1 MTEFSSI
8 CIRFPEG
15 SKSSGAKIWEVDAF
29 LDYAPVPMLVESPQG
44 EMLWSNAMA
53 RTALGSSETSWKTEL
68 HDRPEG
74 ELFVAD
80 GHHYAVRR
88 QSIAFHGE
96 PAELFWFFPLIS
108 TVEQERDPLTNLPSF
123 GSFFRN
129 LEKRWQEA
137 QDNAFAL
144 GLLTIDISRFSVL
157 NDVLGTSACD
167 DLLCQV
173 AKRFSKLLDDD
184 CLFARVNG
192 DQFVVATNG
201 SVDVS
206 DLHPASVYAKGE
218 ALIHRIVNDLE
229 KPFTALGRPVHLKV
243 SVGMSTSALSENPS
257 DLIASSHRAMMGAK
271 ATATEGDWVVFNREM
286 LKDQERQKTL
296 SRELA
301 LALDSGHLKL
311 LYQPFVDLKTGKL
324 VGTEA
329 LIRWEHPLHGLLRPD
344 QFLDAAEVSNMMFP
358 IGRWVVEQVVQ
369 TAQAYPSLLFALNLS
384 SQQML
389 DPKFLEVLEAALEK
403 SRVKPESIVIEIL
416 ESSSSTTL
424 DSVKRVLEQLSESR
438 VGLALDD
445 ADWDTRALLMLSS
458 LTLRYVK
465 VDRQIV
471 ANLHRDETRAFCKAM
486 LALASSLEK
495 KSLGVGVESLEH
507 CRFLKQFGCDWG
519 QGHFFAQASPAREI
533 DGWLAKPFLV

>member
-1 MTEFSSI
+1 
-8 CIRFPEG
+8 
-15 SKSSGAKIWEVDAF
+15 
-29 LDYAPVPMLVESPQG
+29 MLVENQQG
-44 EMLWSNAMA
+44 EVLWSNGMA
-53 RTALGSSETSWKTEL
+53 RTALGNLHETSWKTEL
-68 HDRPEG
+68 HNRPEG
-74 ELFVAD
+74 DLFVSD
-80 GHHYAVRR
+80 GHHFTVKR
-88 QSIAFHGE
+88 QSFLYQGE
-96 PAELFWFFPLIS
+96 PAELYWFLPMVS
-108 TVEQERDPLTNLPSF
+108 TIEQERDPLTNLPSF
-123 GSFFRN
+123 GSFFRT
-129 LEKRWQEA
+129 LERRWQEA
-137 QDNAFAL
+137 CDNHFAL
-144 GLLTIDISRFSVL
+144 GLLTIDIARFSVL

-201 SVDVS
+201 AIDVS
-206 DLHPASVYAKGE
+206 DLHPASIHAKGE
-218 ALIHRIVNDLE
+218 ALIHRMVNDLE

-243 SVGMSTSALSENPS
+243 SVGMSTSALADNPS
-257 DLIASSHRAMMGAK
+257 DLIASSHRAMLGAK
-271 ATATEGDWVVFNREM
+271 ATASEGDWVVFNREM
-286 LKDQERQKTL
+286 LKDQERQKAL

-301 LALDSGHLKL
+301 LALDEGHLKL

-329 LIRWEHPLHGLLRPD
+329 LIRWEHPIHGLLRPD

-369 TAQAYPSLLFALNLS
+369 TAQAYPNLLFALNLS

-389 DPKFLEVLEAALEK
+389 DPKFLGILESALQ
-403 SRVKPESIVIEIL
+403 SARVKAETIVIEIL

-424 DSVKRVLEQLSESR
+424 DSIKLVLEQLTQAG

-445 ADWDTRALLMLSS
+445 ADWDTRALLLLSS
-458 LTLRYVK
+458 LSLRYVK
-465 VDRQIV
+465 VDRQVV

-495 KSLGVGVESLEH
+495 KSLGVGVESLEQS
-507 CRFLKQFGCDWG
+507 RFLKQFGCDWG
-519 QGHFFAQASPAREI
+519 QGHFFAPPSPAREI
-533 DGWLAKPFLV
+533 DGWLSRPFLV

>member
-1 MTEFSSI
+1 M
-8 CIRFPEG
+8 
-15 SKSSGAKIWEVDAF
+15 V
-29 LDYAPVPMLVESPQG
+29 VESQQG
-44 EMLWSNAMA
+44 EVLWTNGMA
-53 RTALGSSETSWKTEL
+53 RTALGNLNETWKAERL

-74 ELFVAD
+74 ELFVND
-80 GHHYAVRR
+80 GHHYTVKR
-88 QSIAFHGE
+88 QSFVYEGE
-96 PAELFWFFPLIS
+96 PAELYWFFPMVS
-108 TVEQERDPLTNLPSF
+108 TIEQERDPLTNLPSF
-123 GSFFRN
+123 GSFFRT
-129 LEKRWQEA
+129 LERRWQESQA
-137 QDNAFAL
+137 NAFAL
-144 GLLTIDISRFSVL
+144 GLLTIDIARFSVL

-184 CLFARVNG
+184 CLLARVNG

-201 SVDVS
+201 AIDVS
-206 DLHPASVYAKGE
+206 DLHPASIYAKGE

-229 KPFTALGRPVHLKV
+229 KPFTALGRPVNLKV
-243 SVGMSTSALSENPS
+243 SVGMSTSPLCENPS
-257 DLIASSHRAMMGAK
+257 DLIASSHRAMIGAK
-271 ATATEGDWVVFNREM
+271 TSASEGDWVVFNREM

-301 LALDSGHLKL
+301 LALDEGHLKL
-311 LYQPFVDLKTGKL
+311 LYQPFVDLKSGKL

-329 LIRWEHPLHGLLRPD
+329 LIRWEHPVHGLLRPD

-369 TAQAYPSLLFALNLS
+369 TAQAYPTLLFALNLS

-389 DPKFLEVLEAALEK
+389 DPKFFSVLEAALEK
-403 SRVKPESIVIEIL
+403 ARVKPESIVIEIL

-424 DSVKRVLEQLSESR
+424 DSIKRVLEQLSDHR

-445 ADWDTRALLMLSS
+445 ADFDTRALLMLSP

-465 VDRQIV
+465 VDRQVV
-471 ANLHRDETRAFCKAM
+471 ANLHRDETRMFCKAM

-495 KSLGVGVESLEH
+495 KSLGVGVESLEQS
-507 CRFLKQFGCDWG
+507 RFLKQFGCDWG